1 MNGISK
7 IREEVMTKFWYK
19 DPIYGTFE
27 IPEFIKPLF
36 HTELAVRAR
45 DITMGTV
52 VNQFRVSGSLPSRF
66 HHGVGAMRLAL
77 LVCNSNLYLTEDEKR
92 LILSSALMHDWGNS
106 PFAHLIERL
115 MKQAIGHDGESFL
128 EVLLDHP
135 IGYSTKKALINIG
148 VEPMDVVKMIRG
160 RMKPFSDIIHGDMDV
175 DNLDNIYR
183 YAWCTGSLYGPERI
197 TPSNIAKCFK
207 WDDCWSLGGNVN
219 LPHWINGWKE
229 LRRNVYEEIYTA
241 PHLVV
246 ATMIFQ
252 AAWDAYQVGT
262 LTKNDFYKSDSEMVR
277 LLLDASPD
285 LMRKI
290 QNWDW
295 FKQVVNI
302 TTIEPSDRLK
312 AFSGDFESRI
322 SLGLEFARRN
332 KLQTSQV
339 TIYAGPDKME
349 RRINLPVSWYSGDTT
364 VEELLASTFNS
375 SNSAT
380 LPTTYRV
387 HVNLDREVADQFEE
401 QAMEFVEAEIL

>member
-1 MNGISK
+1 
-7 IREEVMTKFWYK
+7 MTKFWYK
-19 DPIYGTFE
+19 DPIYGSFE
-27 IPEFIKPLF
+27 IPEFIQPLF

-52 VNQFRVSGSLPSRF
+52 VNQFRASGSLPSRF
-66 HHGVGAMRLAL
+66 HHGVGALILAL
-77 LVCNSNLYLTEDEKR
+77 LVCVGNKSLTEDEKR
-92 LILSSALMHDWGNS
+92 LILVSALMHDWGNS

-128 EVLLDHP
+128 GVLLDHP
-135 IGYSTKKALINIG
+135 IGYTTKKTLINIG
-148 VEPMDVVKMIRG
+148 IEPTDVVKMITG
-160 RMKPFSDIIHGDMDV
+160 QMKPLSDIIHGDMDV

-183 YAWCTGSLYGPERI
+183 YAWCAGSLYGPERI

-207 WDDCWSLGGNVN
+207 WDEGWSLGGNLN
-219 LPHWINGWKE
+219 LAHWIKAWKE
-229 LRRNVYEEIYTA
+229 LRRSVYEEIYTA

-252 AAWDAYQVGT
+252 AAWDAYQLGT

-285 LMRKI
+285 LMKKI

-302 TTIEPSDRLK
+302 TTTEPSDRLK
-312 AFSGDFESRI
+312 VFSGDFESRI
-322 SLGLEFARRN
+322 SLGIEFARRN

-349 RRINLPVSWYSGDTT
+349 RRINLPVVSHSGTIS
-364 VEELLASTFNS
+364 VEELLSHTFQSADST
-375 SNSAT
+375 T
-380 LPTTYRV
+380 LPVTYRV
-387 HVNLDREVADQFEE
+387 HVNLDREIADQFEN
-401 QAMEFVEAEIL
+401 QAMEFVETEIL